1 MVISGDDKTYISL
14 NFNIDWCCVIL
25 LTGEFELS
33 IDDKHRLFIPTRV
46 REQIL
51 PEENGSGFYLVLGIN
66 RILSLYP
73 DRYYQRIALA
83 VAPRT
88 VAPDEMLAFE
98 RVNFALAGRV
108 ELDRQGRVLLPDKA
122 LKRADL
128 KEQVTLIGVRDH
140 LEVWNT
146 QQWER
151 YLAEHIE
158 RHERMLLQMREE
170 ASRKDR
176 EATGF

>member
-1 MVISGDDKTYISL
+1 ML
-14 NFNIDWCCVIL
+14 L

-46 REQIL
+46 REQIS
-51 PEENGSGFYLVLGIN
+51 PDDHGSGFYLVLGIN

-73 DRYYQRIALA
+73 DGYYQRIALA

-122 LKRADL
+122 LKRANL

-140 LEVWNT
+140 LEVWNS
-146 QQWER
+146 QQWES
-151 YLAEHIE
+151 YLGEHIG
-158 RHERMLLQMREE
+158 RHEQMLLQMREE
-170 ASRKDR
+170 AIRKER
-176 EATGF
+176 EATGW